1 MLIVC
6 NPVKEATMP
15 NETDNEEGGRGN
27 VSRRN
32 FFERIGVAGAVA
44 AMPTGPV
51 PAAAQTPAIA
61 TEVSADDRFRIQDV
75 LRSYVWANDSASVER
90 VVAAFTPDGIVQPA
104 TGERIPVRRWA
115 GETFAQPGRRGRQHW
130 VQHISFERTADG
142 VTVRSYWK
150 VAQGLASRNTRTL
163 AAMGFYDDFCVKFDG
178 HWLIKEK
185 RIYRCDDEAP
195 LPW

>member
-1 MLIVC
+1 MLIVGKSGQGG
-6 NPVKEATMP
+6 NDAH
-15 NETDNEEGGRGN
+15 ETDNEEEGARGN

-44 AMPTGPV
+44 AMPTRPV
-51 PAAAQTPAIA
+51 PAAAQTPAMA

-75 LRSYVWANDSASVER
+75 LWSYVWANDSGSVEH

-115 GETFAQPGRRGRQHW
+115 SETFAQPGRRGRQHW
-130 VQHISFERTADG
+130 VQYINFEPTASG

-150 VAQGLASRNTRTL
+150 VVQGLASRNTRTL
-163 AAMGFYDDFCVKFDG
+163 NAMGFYDDFCV
-178 HWLIKEK
+178 
-185 RIYRCDDEAP
+185 
-195 LPW
+195 

>member
-1 MLIVC
+1 
-6 NPVKEATMP
+6 MP
-15 NETDNEEGGRGN
+15 NETDNEEEGARGN

-51 PAAAQTPAIA
+51 PAAAQTPAMA

-75 LRSYVWANDSASVER
+75 LRSYVWANDSGSVER

-115 GETFAQPGRRGRQHW
+115 SETFAQPGRRGRQHW
-130 VQHISFERTADG
+130 VQHIIFERTADG

-150 VAQGLASRNTRTL
+150 VVQGLASTNTRTL
-163 AAMGFYDDFCVKFDG
+163 NANG
-178 HWLIKEK
+178 L
-185 RIYRCDDEAP
+185 
-195 LPW
+195 L

>member
-1 MLIVC
+1 
-6 NPVKEATMP
+6 MP
-15 NETDNEEGGRGN
+15 NETDNEEGARGN

-51 PAAAQTPAIA
+51 PAAAQTPAMA

-75 LRSYVWANDSASVER
+75 LRSYVWANDSGSVER

-115 GETFAQPGRRGRQHW
+115 SETFAQPGRRGRQHW
-130 VQHISFERTADG
+130 VQHIVFERTADG
-142 VTVRSYWK
+142 FRCAPIGRWCRGLP
-150 VAQGLASRNTRTL
+150 QGTPGR
-163 AAMGFYDDFCVKFDG
+163 
-178 HWLIKEK
+178 
-185 RIYRCDDEAP
+185 
-195 LPW
+195 

>member
-1 MLIVC
+1 
-6 NPVKEATMP
+6 MP
-15 NETDNEEGGRGN
+15 NETDNEEEGARGN

-51 PAAAQTPAIA
+51 PAAAQRPAMA

-75 LRSYVWANDSASVER
+75 LRSYVWANDSGSVER

-115 GETFAQPGRRGRQHW
+115 SETFAQPGRRGRQHW
-130 VQHISFERTADG
+130 VGAAHHFRAHRGRGFGALLLEGGAGSCLKEHQD
-142 VTVRSYWK
+142 
-150 VAQGLASRNTRTL
+150 AQRHGLL
-163 AAMGFYDDFCVKFDG
+163 
-178 HWLIKEK
+178 
-185 RIYRCDDEAP
+185 
-195 LPW
+195 

>member
-1 MLIVC
+1 VA

-15 NETDNEEGGRGN
+15 NETDNEEGARGN
-27 VSRRN
+27 VSRRD

-51 PAAAQTPAIA
+51 PAAAQTPAMA

-75 LRSYVWANDSASVER
+75 LRSYVWANDSGSVER

-115 GETFAQPGRRGRQHW
+115 SETFAQPGRRGRQHW
-130 VQHISFERTADG
+130 VQHIIFERTADG
-142 VTVRSYWK
+142 APIGRWCRGLP
-150 VAQGLASRNTRTL
+150 QGTPGR
-163 AAMGFYDDFCVKFDG
+163 
-178 HWLIKEK
+178 
-185 RIYRCDDEAP
+185 
-195 LPW
+195 